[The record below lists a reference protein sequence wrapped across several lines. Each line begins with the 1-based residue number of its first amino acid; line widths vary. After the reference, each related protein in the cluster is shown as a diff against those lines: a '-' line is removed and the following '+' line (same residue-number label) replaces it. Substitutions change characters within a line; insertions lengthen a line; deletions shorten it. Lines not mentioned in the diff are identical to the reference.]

1 MNRIARKS
9 IAIAMAINMVVAI
22 AVMLVPPTAVAW
34 EPDADD
40 KAQVRAAAE
49 LEKYREHPKI
59 SAKMD
64 EAYGYAI
71 LPTFFRVAAGFGV
84 NYGKGLVVEQDEL
97 VGSVWTLQGT
107 IGFTYGVEYHS
118 QILLFRDAET
128 MASFKSKLL
137 EFQGRANGTLI
148 AWGAS
153 ADPGYLPGVAI
164 YSRTKAGLMVELAAI
179 LSAYR
184 YKSLPPEQ

>member
-1 MNRIARKS
+1 MNRIAS
-9 IAIAMAINMVVAI
+9 NSVAMAIAIAI
-22 AVMLVPPTAVAW
+22 AVVVMLIPPAALAW
-34 EPDADD
+34 EPAADN
-40 KAQVRAAAE
+40 KAQVRATAE
-49 LEKYREHPKI
+49 LEKYRAHPKI

-64 EAYGYAI
+64 EAHGYAI
-71 LPTFFRVAAGFGV
+71 LPTFLRVAAGFGV

-97 VGSVWTLQGT
+97 IGSVWTLQGT

-118 QILLFRDAET
+118 QIILFRDAET
-128 MASFKSKLL
+128 MQSFKSKLL

-164 YSRTKAGLMVELAAI
+164 YSRTKAGLMIELAAI
-179 LSAYR
+179 LAAYR
-184 YKSLPPEQ
+184 YKPFPVEP